1 MTERT
6 LTIAESVILTILDNA
21 VRNTR
26 VWTVAS
32 DEAVPLKG
40 KKTPIDTTNP
50 GLRRPSRLIDI
61 ATHAGVSVKTV
72 SRVLNNEP
80 YVTARMRDK
89 VLISIDEL
97 SYVGDAAA
105 TGLRTKR
112 SGFIGLIIPDVR
124 NGFFA
129 LLTRAIEERLSAASP
144 TLLLGDSDEEQEQ
157 EERYLRIFRQQRVD
171 GLIVLPSGAPSLPDA
186 ISEIPTVIV
195 DRTVPSVRGKADHVM
210 AGNRKAAET
219 LVGHMVKHHG
229 MKQVV
234 IIAGDLSISSVRDRQ
249 TGYTRVMHQ
258 AGLPT
263 LISNGHTTP
272 DDAAAGAYALFRTL
286 KPPFGVFTTNNR
298 MFWGAMA
305 AIARLG
311 LHIPKDVLVTTIDSI
326 GEATV
331 TGLQPT
337 QAVVPVAT
345 VAARTMQ
352 LLAER
357 INDPTLA
364 PRNVSVDLDIEY
376 GTTCGCV
383 PLSTSPL
390 MVGTMPG
397 R

>member
-1 MTERT
+1 MSENVLTRHDT
-6 LTIAESVILTILDNA
+6 LFLTILDNA
-21 VRNTR
+21 VRIISVCLVISND
-26 VWTVAS
+26 A
-32 DEAVPLKG
+32 EP
-40 KKTPIDTTNP
+40 TPIEQSN
-50 GLRRPSRLIDI
+50 GLRRPSRLVDI

-80 YVTARMRDK
+80 YVTAQMREK
-89 VLISIDEL
+89 VMASVQQL

-105 TGLRTKR
+105 TGLRTKK
-112 SGFIGLIIPDVR
+112 SGFVGLIIPDVR

-129 LLTRAIEERLSAASP
+129 LLTRAIEERLSPTSP
-144 TLLLGDSDEEQEQ
+144 TLLLGDSDEEKDQ

-171 GLIVLPSGAPSLPDA
+171 GLIVLPAGAPSLPDA
-186 ISEIPTVIV
+186 VSEIPTVIV
-195 DRTVPSVRGKADHVM
+195 DRTVPSVRGIADHVM

-219 LVGHMVKHHG
+219 LVGHLVKHHG
-229 MKQVV
+229 LSQVV
-234 IIAGDLSISSVRDRQ
+234 LVAGDLSISNVRERQ

-258 AGLPT
+258 AGLET
-263 LISNGHTTP
+263 LVTNGHTTP

-337 QAVVPVAT
+337 QAVVPVQT
-345 VAARTMQ
+345 VAARAMQ

-357 INDPTLA
+357 TNDPTLPA
-364 PRNVSVDLDIEY
+364 RNVSVDLDIEY

-390 MVGTMPG
+390 MVGTPPP